1 MKKIFLASS
10 IFLVF
15 AGWGLEQN
23 LKSVNAQPASIVI
36 QTQKQATKAQSAKVP
51 QLKVISTGTG
61 NKEKLRFTP
70 KVGAKQTVNVTLNKD
85 TLMSIGDFKMPRAK
99 LPAYIIT
106 LDSTVTKVEP
116 NGDIHYDIAYSDVN
130 IEGDA
135 QTKPELIRVISR
147 QIGQLENFSASAVI
161 DNQGR
166 AKKVD
171 YVIPKTVDVN
181 IKFLVEQLANSL
193 QQVSSPVPEQAVGT
207 GAKWQV
213 NSDTS
218 INGINLKQTT
228 SYELLSVKNGVATL
242 NVNLQQQEKSTQ
254 VIDYPGLP
262 LDGIL
267 TLQSFKGNAK
277 GTATIE
283 LDKVMPVSSQLSLL
297 ADSQYIGKN
306 VNTLEE
312 TPMISK
318 FTMDMN
324 IQGK

>member
-1 MKKIFLASS
+1 MKKLFLASS

-15 AGWGLEQN
+15 AGWGLEQV
-23 LKSVNAQPASIVI
+23 KSVNAQPASIVI

-61 NKEKLRFTP
+61 NKEKLRFTS

-130 IEGDA
+130 IKGDA

-147 QIGQLENFSASAVI
+147 QIGGQLENFSASAVI

-193 QQVSSPVPEQAVGT
+193 QQVSSPVPEEAVGT

-213 NSDTS
+213 SSDTS

-228 SYELLSVKNGVATL
+228 SYELLSLKNGVATL

-277 GTATIE
+277 GTATIQ

-306 VNTLEE
+306 INTLEE
-312 TPMISK
+312 TPLNSK
-318 FTMDMN
+318 FSMDMN

>member
-1 MKKIFLASS
+1 MKKLFLASS
-10 IFLVF
+10 ILLVF

-23 LKSVNAQPASIVI
+23 LNSVNAQTPSVVI
-36 QTQKQATKAQSAKVP
+36 QTQKQTTKTESKKLP
-51 QLKVISTGTG
+51 ELKVISTGTG

-70 KVGAKQTVNVTLNKD
+70 KVGSKQTVNITLNKD
-85 TLMSIGDFKMPRAK
+85 TLMSIGEFKMPRAK

-106 LDSTVTKVEP
+106 LDSTVTKVDS
-116 NGDIHYDIAYSDVN
+116 NGDIHYDIDYSNVN
-130 IEGDA
+130 IKGDA
-135 QTKPELIRVISR
+135 QTQPELIRVISS
-147 QIGQLENFSASAVI
+147 QIGQLENFKASAVI

-166 AKKVD
+166 TKEIN
-171 YVIPKTVDVN
+171 YVIPSTVDVN
-181 IKFLVEQLANSL
+181 IKFLVEQLSNSL
-193 QQVSSPVPEQAVGT
+193 QQVSSPVPEEAVGT

-213 NSDTS
+213 SSDTS
-218 INGINLKQTT
+218 INGINLTQTT
-228 SYELLSVKNGVATL
+228 NYELVNVKNGVATL
-242 NVNLQQQEKSTQ
+242 NVNLVQQEKSSQ
-254 VIDYPGLP
+254 EIDYPGLP

-283 LDKVMPVSSQLSLL
+283 LDKVMPVSSELSLL

-312 TPMISK
+312 TPLLSK
-318 FTMDMN
+318 FTMDMS